1 MKKTEILKTVYFFS
15 KLTDAEVSKVA
26 VITKEI
32 DLPGE
37 KHIFKEGDKGD
48 ALYVVLKGEVRIST
62 TIPGVGEEA
71 LAVLKSGDY
80 FGEMALIDDVPRSAD
95 AIANGDVTLLRIDR
109 EDFNNLIFKNK
120 ELAYKL
126 LWVFVKTL
134 SSRLRNTD
142 ERLKSILA
150 IAKSF

>member
-1 MKKTEILKTVYFFS
+1 MKKTEFLKNVYFFS
-15 KLTDAEVSKVA
+15 KLTDAEILKVA

-32 DLPGE
+32 VLPGE
-37 KHIFKEGDKGD
+37 KQIFKEGDKGD

-62 TIPGVGEEA
+62 MIPGVGEEA

-80 FGEMALIDDVPRSAD
+80 FGEMALIDDAPRSAD
-95 AIANGDVTLLRIDR
+95 AITNGDVTLLRMDK
-109 EDFNNLIFKNK
+109 EDFNNLVFKNK

-134 SSRLRNTD
+134 SSRLRETN
-142 ERLKSILA
+142 ERLKTILS